1 MILWIILLV
10 LMALCF
16 LVYPFLVGAGQSVAS
31 VDEKK
36 TRKNTNIRLFKEQ
49 QAQLEQQQTRGE
61 IDSDQYHRLVV
72 DAEELLLA
80 NTDLDPIIGSNIA
93 GNGLWLLPVLLIGA
107 FAATWAIYDDIGAA
121 EDEKVATLINQ
132 IASLDA
138 QTTGILELNQEL
150 IQAIRKVYRG
160 ETFVTNQVMREINK
174 TPSNDEA
181 AINKLTPR
189 EFQVFSLLAEGRTA
203 VEIGHDMNLSHKTIH
218 SHRSNIMKKLKL
230 ETSFSIVQFAI
241 LQGIVKN

>member
-1 MILWIILLV
+1 MSKSKPITVLLV
-10 LMALCF
+10 DDHQIVRVGFRRLIETTSDIRVLAEAQSGEESYQLVNDLRPDIIIMDINMPGIGGLEAIGRLRKRNVKEKIIALT
-16 LVYPFLVGAGQSVAS
+16 VHETEPFPSRVLAAGAQGYLSKRCA
-31 VDEKK
+31 
-36 TRKNTNIRLFKEQ
+36 
-49 QAQLEQQQTRGE
+49 
-61 IDSDQYHRLVV
+61 
-72 DAEELLLA
+72 
-80 NTDLDPIIGSNIA
+80 P
-93 GNGLWLLPVLLIGA
+93 
-107 FAATWAIYDDIGAA
+107 
-121 EDEKVATLINQ
+121 
-132 IASLDA
+132 
-138 QTTGILELNQEL
+138 QEL
-150 IQAIRKVYRG
+150 IQAIRKVHRG

-174 TPSNDEA
+174 TPGNDEA

>member
-1 MILWIILLV
+1 MSKSKSKPITVLLV
-10 LMALCF
+10 DDHQIVRVGFRRLIETTSDIRVLAEAQSGEESYQLVNDLRPDIIIMDINMPGIGGLEAIGRLRKRNVKEKIIALT
-16 LVYPFLVGAGQSVAS
+16 VHETEPFPSRVLAAGAQGYLSKRCA
-31 VDEKK
+31 
-36 TRKNTNIRLFKEQ
+36 
-49 QAQLEQQQTRGE
+49 
-61 IDSDQYHRLVV
+61 
-72 DAEELLLA
+72 
-80 NTDLDPIIGSNIA
+80 P
-93 GNGLWLLPVLLIGA
+93 
-107 FAATWAIYDDIGAA
+107 
-121 EDEKVATLINQ
+121 
-132 IASLDA
+132 
-138 QTTGILELNQEL
+138 QEL

-174 TPSNDEA
+174 TPGNDEA

>member
-1 MILWIILLV
+1 MGQCKYMSKSKSKPITVLLV
-10 LMALCF
+10 DDHQIVRVGFRRLIETTSDIRVLAEAQSGEESYQLVNDLRPDIIIMDINMPGIGGLEAIGRLRKRNVKEKIIALT
-16 LVYPFLVGAGQSVAS
+16 VHETEPFPSRVLAAGAQGYLSKRCA
-31 VDEKK
+31 
-36 TRKNTNIRLFKEQ
+36 
-49 QAQLEQQQTRGE
+49 
-61 IDSDQYHRLVV
+61 
-72 DAEELLLA
+72 
-80 NTDLDPIIGSNIA
+80 P
-93 GNGLWLLPVLLIGA
+93 
-107 FAATWAIYDDIGAA
+107 
-121 EDEKVATLINQ
+121 
-132 IASLDA
+132 
-138 QTTGILELNQEL
+138 QEL

-174 TPSNDEA
+174 TPGNDEA

>member
-1 MILWIILLV
+1 MGQCKYMSKSKSKPITVLLV
-10 LMALCF
+10 DDHQIVRVGFRRLIETTSDIRVLAEAQSGEESYQLVNDLRPDIIIMDINMPGIGGLEAIGRLRKRNVKQKIIALT
-16 LVYPFLVGAGQSVAS
+16 VHETEPFPSRVLAAGAQGYLSKRCA
-31 VDEKK
+31 
-36 TRKNTNIRLFKEQ
+36 
-49 QAQLEQQQTRGE
+49 
-61 IDSDQYHRLVV
+61 
-72 DAEELLLA
+72 
-80 NTDLDPIIGSNIA
+80 P
-93 GNGLWLLPVLLIGA
+93 
-107 FAATWAIYDDIGAA
+107 
-121 EDEKVATLINQ
+121 
-132 IASLDA
+132 
-138 QTTGILELNQEL
+138 QEL

-174 TPSNDEA
+174 TPGNDEA

>member
-1 MILWIILLV
+1 MGQCKYMSKSKPITVLLV
-10 LMALCF
+10 DDHQIVRVGFRRLIETTSDIRVLAEAQSGEESYQLVNDLRPDIIIMDINMPGIGGLEAIGRLRKRNVKEKIIALT
-16 LVYPFLVGAGQSVAS
+16 VHETEPFPSRVLAAGAQGYLSKRCA
-31 VDEKK
+31 
-36 TRKNTNIRLFKEQ
+36 
-49 QAQLEQQQTRGE
+49 
-61 IDSDQYHRLVV
+61 
-72 DAEELLLA
+72 
-80 NTDLDPIIGSNIA
+80 P
-93 GNGLWLLPVLLIGA
+93 
-107 FAATWAIYDDIGAA
+107 
-121 EDEKVATLINQ
+121 
-132 IASLDA
+132 
-138 QTTGILELNQEL
+138 QEL

-174 TPSNDEA
+174 TPGNDEA

>member
-1 MILWIILLV
+1 MSKRC
-10 LMALCF
+10 A
-16 LVYPFLVGAGQSVAS
+16 P
-31 VDEKK
+31 
-36 TRKNTNIRLFKEQ
+36 
-49 QAQLEQQQTRGE
+49 
-61 IDSDQYHRLVV
+61 
-72 DAEELLLA
+72 
-80 NTDLDPIIGSNIA
+80 
-93 GNGLWLLPVLLIGA
+93 
-107 FAATWAIYDDIGAA
+107 
-121 EDEKVATLINQ
+121 
-132 IASLDA
+132 
-138 QTTGILELNQEL
+138 QEL
-150 IQAIRKVYRG
+150 IQAIRKVHRG

-174 TPSNDEA
+174 TPGKDEA

>member
-1 MILWIILLV
+1 MGQCKYMSKSKPITVLLV
-10 LMALCF
+10 DDHQIVRVGFRRLIETTSDIRVLAEAQSGEESYQLVNDLRPDIIIMDINMPGIGGLEAIGRLRKRNVKEKIIALT
-16 LVYPFLVGAGQSVAS
+16 VHETEPFPSRVLAAGAQGYLSKRCA
-31 VDEKK
+31 
-36 TRKNTNIRLFKEQ
+36 
-49 QAQLEQQQTRGE
+49 
-61 IDSDQYHRLVV
+61 
-72 DAEELLLA
+72 
-80 NTDLDPIIGSNIA
+80 P
-93 GNGLWLLPVLLIGA
+93 
-107 FAATWAIYDDIGAA
+107 
-121 EDEKVATLINQ
+121 
-132 IASLDA
+132 
-138 QTTGILELNQEL
+138 QEL

-174 TPSNDEA
+174 TPGNDEA

-203 VEIGHDMNLSHKTIH
+203 LEIGHDMNLSHKTIH

>member
-1 MILWIILLV
+1 MGHCRYMSKSKSKSITVLLV
-10 LMALCF
+10 DDHQIVRVGFRRLIETTSDIRVLAEAQSGEESYQLVNDLRPDIIIMDINMPGIGGLEAIGRLRKRNVKEKIIALT
-16 LVYPFLVGAGQSVAS
+16 VHETEPFPSRVLAAGAQGYLSKRCA
-31 VDEKK
+31 
-36 TRKNTNIRLFKEQ
+36 
-49 QAQLEQQQTRGE
+49 
-61 IDSDQYHRLVV
+61 
-72 DAEELLLA
+72 
-80 NTDLDPIIGSNIA
+80 P
-93 GNGLWLLPVLLIGA
+93 
-107 FAATWAIYDDIGAA
+107 
-121 EDEKVATLINQ
+121 
-132 IASLDA
+132 
-138 QTTGILELNQEL
+138 QEL

-174 TPSNDEA
+174 TPGNDEA

>member
-1 MILWIILLV
+1 MGHCKYMSKSKPITVLLV
-10 LMALCF
+10 DDHQIVRVGFRRLIETTSDIRVLAEAQSGEESYQLVNDLRPDIIIMDINMPGIGGLEAIGRLRKRNVKEKIIALT
-16 LVYPFLVGAGQSVAS
+16 VHETEPFPSRVLAAGVQGYLSKRCA
-31 VDEKK
+31 
-36 TRKNTNIRLFKEQ
+36 
-49 QAQLEQQQTRGE
+49 
-61 IDSDQYHRLVV
+61 
-72 DAEELLLA
+72 
-80 NTDLDPIIGSNIA
+80 P
-93 GNGLWLLPVLLIGA
+93 
-107 FAATWAIYDDIGAA
+107 
-121 EDEKVATLINQ
+121 
-132 IASLDA
+132 
-138 QTTGILELNQEL
+138 QEL

-174 TPSNDEA
+174 TPGNDEA
-181 AINKLTPR
+181 TINKLTPR

>member
-1 MILWIILLV
+1 MSKSKPITVLLV
-10 LMALCF
+10 DDHQIVRVGFRRLIETTSDIRVLAEAQSGEESYQLVDDLRPDVIIMDINMPGIGGLEAIGRLRKRNVKEKIIALT
-16 LVYPFLVGAGQSVAS
+16 VHETEPFPSRVLAAGAQGYLSKRCA
-31 VDEKK
+31 
-36 TRKNTNIRLFKEQ
+36 
-49 QAQLEQQQTRGE
+49 
-61 IDSDQYHRLVV
+61 
-72 DAEELLLA
+72 
-80 NTDLDPIIGSNIA
+80 P
-93 GNGLWLLPVLLIGA
+93 
-107 FAATWAIYDDIGAA
+107 
-121 EDEKVATLINQ
+121 
-132 IASLDA
+132 
-138 QTTGILELNQEL
+138 QEL

-174 TPSNDEA
+174 TPGNDEA

-203 VEIGHDMNLSHKTIH
+203 IEIGHDMNLSHKTIH

>member
-1 MILWIILLV
+1 MGHCRYMSKSKSITVLLV
-10 LMALCF
+10 DDHQIVRVGFRRLIETTSDIRVLAEAQSGEESYQLVNDLRPDIIIMDINMPGIGGLEAIGRLRKRNVKEKIIALT
-16 LVYPFLVGAGQSVAS
+16 VHETEPFPSRVLAAGAQGYLSKRCA
-31 VDEKK
+31 
-36 TRKNTNIRLFKEQ
+36 
-49 QAQLEQQQTRGE
+49 
-61 IDSDQYHRLVV
+61 
-72 DAEELLLA
+72 
-80 NTDLDPIIGSNIA
+80 P
-93 GNGLWLLPVLLIGA
+93 
-107 FAATWAIYDDIGAA
+107 
-121 EDEKVATLINQ
+121 
-132 IASLDA
+132 
-138 QTTGILELNQEL
+138 QEL

-174 TPSNDEA
+174 TPGNDEA

>member
-1 MILWIILLV
+1 MSKSKSITVLLV
-10 LMALCF
+10 DDHQIVRVGFRRLIETTSDIRVLAEAQSGEESYQLVNDLRPDIIIMDINMPGIGGLEAIGRLRKRNVKEKIIALT
-16 LVYPFLVGAGQSVAS
+16 VHETEPFPSRVLAAGAQGYLSKRCA
-31 VDEKK
+31 
-36 TRKNTNIRLFKEQ
+36 
-49 QAQLEQQQTRGE
+49 
-61 IDSDQYHRLVV
+61 
-72 DAEELLLA
+72 
-80 NTDLDPIIGSNIA
+80 P
-93 GNGLWLLPVLLIGA
+93 
-107 FAATWAIYDDIGAA
+107 
-121 EDEKVATLINQ
+121 
-132 IASLDA
+132 
-138 QTTGILELNQEL
+138 QEL

-174 TPSNDEA
+174 TPGNDEA

>member
-1 MILWIILLV
+1 MGHYKYMSKSKPITVLLV
-10 LMALCF
+10 DDHQIVRVGFRRLIETTSDVRVLAEAQSGEESYQLVNDLRPDIIIMDINMPGTGGLEAIGRLRKRNVKEKIIALT
-16 LVYPFLVGAGQSVAS
+16 VHETEPFPSRVLAAGAQGYLSKRCA
-31 VDEKK
+31 
-36 TRKNTNIRLFKEQ
+36 
-49 QAQLEQQQTRGE
+49 
-61 IDSDQYHRLVV
+61 
-72 DAEELLLA
+72 
-80 NTDLDPIIGSNIA
+80 P
-93 GNGLWLLPVLLIGA
+93 
-107 FAATWAIYDDIGAA
+107 
-121 EDEKVATLINQ
+121 
-132 IASLDA
+132 
-138 QTTGILELNQEL
+138 QEL

-174 TPSNDEA
+174 TPGNDEA

-203 VEIGHDMNLSHKTIH
+203 IEIGHDMNLSHKTIH

>member
-1 MILWIILLV
+1 MSKSKSKPITVLLV
-10 LMALCF
+10 DDHQIVRVGFRRLIETTSDIRVLAEAQSGEESYQLVNDLRPNIIIMDINMPGIGGLEAIGRLRKRNVKEKIIALT
-16 LVYPFLVGAGQSVAS
+16 VHETEPFPSRVLAAGAQGYLSKRCA
-31 VDEKK
+31 
-36 TRKNTNIRLFKEQ
+36 
-49 QAQLEQQQTRGE
+49 
-61 IDSDQYHRLVV
+61 
-72 DAEELLLA
+72 
-80 NTDLDPIIGSNIA
+80 P
-93 GNGLWLLPVLLIGA
+93 
-107 FAATWAIYDDIGAA
+107 
-121 EDEKVATLINQ
+121 
-132 IASLDA
+132 
-138 QTTGILELNQEL
+138 QEL

-174 TPSNDEA
+174 TPGNDEA

>member
-1 MILWIILLV
+1 MSKSKSITVLLV
-10 LMALCF
+10 DDHQIVRVGFRRLIETTSDIRVLAEAQSGEESYQLVDDLRPDVIIMDINMPGIGGLEAIGRLRKRNVKEKIIALT
-16 LVYPFLVGAGQSVAS
+16 VHETEPFPSRVLAAGAQGYLSKRCA
-31 VDEKK
+31 
-36 TRKNTNIRLFKEQ
+36 
-49 QAQLEQQQTRGE
+49 
-61 IDSDQYHRLVV
+61 
-72 DAEELLLA
+72 
-80 NTDLDPIIGSNIA
+80 P
-93 GNGLWLLPVLLIGA
+93 
-107 FAATWAIYDDIGAA
+107 
-121 EDEKVATLINQ
+121 
-132 IASLDA
+132 
-138 QTTGILELNQEL
+138 QEL
-150 IQAIRKVYRG
+150 IQAIRKVHRG

-174 TPSNDEA
+174 TPGNDEA

>member
-1 MILWIILLV
+1 MSKSITVLLV
-10 LMALCF
+10 DDHQI
-16 LVYPFLVGAGQSVAS
+16 VRVGFRRLIETTSDIRVLAEAQSGEESYQLAHDLRPDVIIMDINMPGIGGLEAIGRL
-31 VDEKK
+31 
-36 TRKNTNIRLFKEQ
+36 RKRN
-49 QAQLEQQQTRGE
+49 
-61 IDSDQYHRLVV
+61 
-72 DAEELLLA
+72 AEEKIIALTVHETEPFPSRVLA
-80 NTDLDPIIGSNIA
+80 A
-93 GNGLWLLPVLLIGA
+93 G
-107 FAATWAIYDDIGAA
+107 
-121 EDEKVATLINQ
+121 
-132 IASLDA
+132 A
-138 QTTGILELNQEL
+138 QGYLSKRCAPQEL

-174 TPSNDEA
+174 TPGNDEA

>member
-1 MILWIILLV
+1 MSKSKPKPKPITVLLV
-10 LMALCF
+10 DDHQIVRVGFRRLIETTSDIRVLAEAQSGEESYQLVNDLRPDIIIMDINMPGIGGLEAIGRLRKRNVKEKIIALT
-16 LVYPFLVGAGQSVAS
+16 VHETEPFPSRVLAAGAQGYLSKRCA
-31 VDEKK
+31 
-36 TRKNTNIRLFKEQ
+36 
-49 QAQLEQQQTRGE
+49 
-61 IDSDQYHRLVV
+61 
-72 DAEELLLA
+72 
-80 NTDLDPIIGSNIA
+80 P
-93 GNGLWLLPVLLIGA
+93 
-107 FAATWAIYDDIGAA
+107 
-121 EDEKVATLINQ
+121 
-132 IASLDA
+132 
-138 QTTGILELNQEL
+138 QEL

-174 TPSNDEA
+174 TPGNDEA

>member
-1 MILWIILLV
+1 MGHCRYMSKSKSITVLLV
-10 LMALCF
+10 DDHQI
-16 LVYPFLVGAGQSVAS
+16 VRVGF
-31 VDEKK
+31 
-36 TRKNTNIRLFKEQ
+36 RRLIE
-49 QAQLEQQQTRGE
+49 
-61 IDSDQYHRLVV
+61 
-72 DAEELLLA
+72 
-80 NTDLDPIIGSNIA
+80 
-93 GNGLWLLPVLLIGA
+93 
-107 FAATWAIYDDIGAA
+107 
-121 EDEKVATLINQ
+121 
-132 IASLDA
+132 
-138 QTTGILELNQEL
+138 TTGDIRVLAEAQSGEESYQLVNDLRPDIIIMDINMPGIGGLEAIGRLRKRNVKQKIIALTVHETEPFPSRVLAAGAQGYLSKRCAPQEL

-174 TPSNDEA
+174 TPGNDEA

>member
-1 MILWIILLV
+1 MSKSKPITVLLV
-10 LMALCF
+10 DDHQIVRVGFRRLIETTSDIRVLAEAQSGEESYQLVNDLRPDIIIMDINMPGIGGLEAIGRLRKRNVKEKIIALT
-16 LVYPFLVGAGQSVAS
+16 VHETEPFPSRVLAAGAQGYLSKRCA
-31 VDEKK
+31 
-36 TRKNTNIRLFKEQ
+36 
-49 QAQLEQQQTRGE
+49 
-61 IDSDQYHRLVV
+61 
-72 DAEELLLA
+72 
-80 NTDLDPIIGSNIA
+80 P
-93 GNGLWLLPVLLIGA
+93 
-107 FAATWAIYDDIGAA
+107 
-121 EDEKVATLINQ
+121 
-132 IASLDA
+132 
-138 QTTGILELNQEL
+138 QEL

-174 TPSNDEA
+174 TPGNDEA

-203 VEIGHDMNLSHKTIH
+203 LEIGHDMNLSHKTIH

>member
-1 MILWIILLV
+1 MGHCRYMSKSKSITVLLV
-10 LMALCF
+10 DDHQIVRVGFRRLIETTSDIRVLAEAQSGEESYQLVNDLRPDIIIMDINMPGIGGLEAIGRLRKRNVKEKIIALT
-16 LVYPFLVGAGQSVAS
+16 VHETEPFPSRVLAAGAQGYLSKRCA
-31 VDEKK
+31 
-36 TRKNTNIRLFKEQ
+36 
-49 QAQLEQQQTRGE
+49 
-61 IDSDQYHRLVV
+61 
-72 DAEELLLA
+72 
-80 NTDLDPIIGSNIA
+80 P
-93 GNGLWLLPVLLIGA
+93 
-107 FAATWAIYDDIGAA
+107 
-121 EDEKVATLINQ
+121 
-132 IASLDA
+132 
-138 QTTGILELNQEL
+138 QEL

-174 TPSNDEA
+174 TPGNDEA

-203 VEIGHDMNLSHKTIH
+203 LEIGHDMNLSHKTIH

>member
-1 MILWIILLV
+1 LGQCKYMSKSKSKPITVLLV
-10 LMALCF
+10 DDHQIVRVGFRRLIETTSDIRVLAEAQSGEESYQLVNDLRPDIIIMDINMPGIGGLEAIGRLRKRNVKEKIIALT
-16 LVYPFLVGAGQSVAS
+16 VHETEPFPSRVLAAGAQGYLSKRCA
-31 VDEKK
+31 
-36 TRKNTNIRLFKEQ
+36 
-49 QAQLEQQQTRGE
+49 
-61 IDSDQYHRLVV
+61 
-72 DAEELLLA
+72 
-80 NTDLDPIIGSNIA
+80 P
-93 GNGLWLLPVLLIGA
+93 
-107 FAATWAIYDDIGAA
+107 
-121 EDEKVATLINQ
+121 
-132 IASLDA
+132 
-138 QTTGILELNQEL
+138 QEL

-174 TPSNDEA
+174 TPGNDEA